1 MGKITGGMIRMAKYK
16 YFKTY
21 TTKMS
26 HSQKVSLYNEYKS
39 EFAKDDPA
47 LLGFDDFFN
56 QNNFFE
62 IVSMKCLHCDNELN
76 VGFMNYH
83 YAVVE
88 NIVPFPF
95 DKCPKCENVQ
105 FVPKDVYNKLNSK

>member
-47 LLGFDDFFN
+47 
-56 QNNFFE
+56 
-62 IVSMKCLHCDNELN
+62 
-76 VGFMNYH
+76 
-83 YAVVE
+83 
-88 NIVPFPF
+88 
-95 DKCPKCENVQ
+95 
-105 FVPKDVYNKLNSK
+105 